1 MPETFQLKKPIGPN
15 HVVDPDDVVRIKTAL
30 VDLGFLEVPEEGVT
44 PWPGRPTIHAVADF
58 QREKGLP
65 VDGVI
70 NPGGPTQQAINQ
82 SLAARRNVRAP
93 SNGGAGATRTGVNAP
108 GPTTPARWAE
118 INKRLEKGAQRITT
132 PIMKEVAKNPNLWFD
147 PKHGARPIHT
157 MPQLGNAELRAG
169 PPSGVRDWIAD
180 TIHPG
185 LVRSELGDVGVADFV
200 PGLEVG
206 TAVEDVRHMRAR
218 ERAGFPVGVGEKIG
232 TYAGVPLSVFGLG
245 ILGKGG
251 KLADDALDGL
261 SRRLSEPFRKGLPVQ
276 QGHVDDYL
284 AAVRKEVV
292 KAGWEKPK
300 RNFELPVRPSSPEEN
315 MRLGQEALEHLIINP
330 RQDLRYAMH
339 RDDVGGIA
347 FFWGKPGNPA
357 KDFKGGSGFSHII
370 AKRAAQGYGGVTEAS
385 RVVETIAKGRLFEIG
400 GPPPARRA
408 AIVRNGFRAVLSLY
422 DDGRSKTWVLTGFEE
437 WPAGKSGP

>member
-1 MPETFQLKKPIGPN
+1 MIDA
-15 HVVDPDDVVRIKTAL
+15 VVGLQRA
-30 VDLGFLEVPEEGVT
+30 GGLEP
-44 PWPGRPTIHAVADF
+44 
-58 QREKGLP
+58 
-65 VDGVI
+65 DGVVK
-70 NPGGPTQQAINQ
+70 PGGPTAHLIDKG
-82 SLAARRNVRAP
+82 LAARRTLRAP

-108 GPTTPARWAE
+108 GPMTPARWAE
-118 INKRLEKGAQRITT
+118 INKRLEKGAQQITA
-132 PIMKEVAKNPNLWFD
+132 PIRQKVARDPNLWFD
-147 PKHGARPIHT
+147 PKHGAQPIHT
-157 MPQLGNAELRAG
+157 MPRLGNAELRAG
-169 PPSGVRDWIAD
+169 PPSGGRDWIAD

-218 ERAGFPVGVGEKIG
+218 ERAGFPVGVGEKVG

-261 SRRLSEPFRKGLPVQ
+261 SRRLSDPFRKGLPVQ
-276 QGHVDDYL
+276 QEHVDDYL

-300 RNFELPVRPSSPEEN
+300 RNFDMPVRPSSPEEN
-315 MRLGQEALEHLIINP
+315 MRLGHEALEHLIINP

-357 KDFKGGSGFSHII
+357 KDFEGGSGFSHII

-400 GPPPARRA
+400 PPRRP
-408 AIVRNGFRAVLSLY
+408 G
-422 DDGRSKTWVLTGFEE
+422 E
-437 WPAGKSGP
+437 